1 MKMIVQRLFHENVIP
16 ACSTAAVLVAGNI
29 VDAAVTGQCL
39 GKEAVAA
46 FGLTNPILLGVI
58 GLSGMLGVGMVI
70 ESGHALGRGE
80 KDDVRSVFASSLSAG
95 VALGTLLMLLL
106 FAFSGL
112 AAVAMGAD
120 ETLAAQAADY
130 LKGYSFGIPA
140 FFLQSIL
147 GFIMPLDGDKKRV
160 VIAMGASTA
169 VNIALD
175 FLNGFVVHGGLYGM
189 ALATSISYW
198 VEFAVLLL
206 HFRRKEKLFHFS
218 LVPFRFHA
226 LSAIVRNGV
235 PYALQL
241 MMRMLGIILINRIIL
256 SFSTMESVA
265 VFSLLMS
272 SANLILIDGTAVGTT
287 VLTVENCFVGER
299 DYRSVAMLMRTAAI
313 HSILVNLILSGVFIL
328 AAPWILRL
336 FTRDPSIY
344 GPAVYAF
351 RLFATC
357 PAIYALNY
365 AFRSHLQS
373 IRRISASVIYASFDV
388 LIGPVAAAFCLS
400 RLIGLDGIWLCYSL
414 GEFLALTGLFISSV
428 IRNRRVSLHFSDYLF
443 LDPEWKREADESL
456 SIFIERKEEALIQAT
471 KASEKAIGFMLQ
483 HGADSRQ
490 ANMLGLCTEEIC
502 SNVVRHG
509 FRKPWHLLELS
520 LKKRLNEWILSIRD
534 NCAYF
539 NLCDYLSIQDQQKE
553 KNGLRLVKGM
563 AHDVQYMSALKINH
577 VVIRIQSQTD
587 MDRRPAGTGRKFNET

>member
-1 MKMIVQRLFHENVIP
+1 MIVQRLFHENVIP

-46 FGLTNPILLGVI
+46 FGLTNPVLLGVI
-58 GLSGMLGVGMVI
+58 GLSGMLGVGLVI

-80 KDDVRSVFASSLSAG
+80 KDSVRSVFDAALAAG
-95 VALGTLLMLLL
+95 AALGTLLMLLL
-106 FAFSGL
+106 FAFSGP

-120 ETLAAQAADY
+120 ETLAGQAADY

-160 VIAMGASTA
+160 VTAMVISTA

-175 FLNGFVVHGGLYGM
+175 LLNGFVLHGGLFGM
-189 ALATSISYW
+189 SLATSVSYW
-198 VEFAVLLL
+198 AELGVLLL

-226 LSAIVRNGV
+226 LRAIVRNGI

-241 MMRMLGIILINRIIL
+241 VMRMLGIILINRIIL

-272 SANLILIDGTAVGTT
+272 SANLILIDGTGVGTT

-313 HSILVNLILSGVFIL
+313 HSILVNLLLSGVFIL
-328 AAPWILRL
+328 AAPWILHL
-336 FTRDPSIY
+336 FTRDSSIY
-344 GPAVYAF
+344 RLAVHAF

-357 PAIYALNY
+357 PAVYALNY

-400 RLIGLDGIWLCYSL
+400 RLIGTDGVWLCYSI
-414 GEFLALTGLFISSV
+414 GEFLALAGLFICSL
-428 IRNRRVSLHFSDYLF
+428 IRNRRISPDFSDYLF
-443 LDPEWKREADESL
+443 LDAEWKREADESL
-456 SIFIERKEEALIQAT
+456 NIFIESKEEALKQAAE
-471 KASEKAIGFMLQ
+471 ASEKAIGFMLQ

-509 FRKPWHLLELS
+509 FRKPWHLLELN
-520 LKKRLNEWILSIRD
+520 LKKHLNEWILSIRD

-539 NLCDYLSIQDQQKE
+539 NLCDYHSVQEPQGE
-553 KNGLRLVKGM
+553 KTGLRLVKGM
-563 AHDVQYMSALKINH
+563 AHDIQYMSALKINH
-577 VVIRIQSQTD
+577 VMIRIQSQTD
-587 MDRRPAGTGRKFNET
+587 ADRRPAETGREIHEA